1 MRKDLDLDI
10 EEEIRVALDIDD
22 DRVADL
28 VREHETLIAEEV
40 RAEAFGDVADG
51 HRETWDVEGVEM
63 DIAIEPVASAEASD

>member
-10 EEEIRVALDIDD
+10 EEEITVELSIAD

-28 VREHETLIAEEV
+28 VRERESLIAEEV
-40 RAEAFGDVADG
+40 RADAFGDVANG

-63 DIAIEPVASAEASD
+63 TIAIEPVAKAAA